1 MYVLHFWLLIL
12 LCSVLHDFL
21 KKSYFVAP
29 GLSWGTGI
37 FVAAYGILVVA
48 CRIFFSCGM
57 WGLVS

>member
-12 LCSVLHDFL
+12 LCSVLHGFL
-21 KKSYFVAP
+21 KKFISLHQVLVWAQ
-29 GLSWGTGI
+29 GI

-57 WGLVS
+57 RGV